1 MSKKGLFKVFFFV
14 PLVLVLA
21 LVIPGYCAEKEPFLI
36 GFIEALTGSYAPLGV
51 DAKKAEELAIE
62 EINAAGGANVRKF
75 KGIFY
80 DDESQPPRAADLV
93 RKLKD
98 QGVITIIGGQGL
110 PLGIAASKV
119 ANDEKVPFFPK
130 SPASL
135 PLEVGQPGSYVF
147 GPLLYDFNSLLD
159 SLIRFLVKGGPRIG
173 VLLTSDPMGEMYSKM
188 IAGLKEKEPK
198 LFEVVGIEK
207 MLTTDVDITPQLT
220 KLKALKPNALLIG
233 PSGRP
238 ATVAFKNLDLMDWNI
253 PAVAFSSN
261 STLAFINSV
270 KGFSDR
276 VRLTMPAVGLRP
288 DTIPDDDPGNV
299 PALRKIVTQFKK
311 ETGRI
316 LFDGALTSY
325 DTLHSLVE
333 VINKLK
339 LDPDKQG
346 IQDMRDKIRQALETQ
361 SYKGTLVRIQRTPTN
376 HRGASRYRMYEAKIE
391 GDWFVPL
398 RWIEYPTM
406 EQGEI
411 KKK

>member
-1 MSKKGLFKVFFFV
+1 MSKKGSFQVFFLV
-14 PLVLVLA
+14 PLVLFLA
-21 LVIPGYCAEKEPFLI
+21 LATPGHGAEKAPFLI
-36 GFIEALTGSYAPLGV
+36 GFIESLTGSYAPLGV

-62 EINAAGGANVRKF
+62 EINAAGGANGRQF

-80 DDESQPPRAADLV
+80 DDESQPPRSADLV

-98 QGVITIIGGQGL
+98 QGALVIIGGMGL
-110 PLGIAASKV
+110 PLGIAGSKA
-119 ANDEKVPFFPK
+119 ANDEKVPFYPK
-130 SPASL
+130 GPAPL

-147 GPLLYDFNSLLD
+147 GPPLYDFNALVD
-159 SLIRFLVKGGPRIG
+159 SLVRFLAKSGPRIA
-173 VLLTSDPMGEMYSKM
+173 VLLTSDPMGEMYGKM
-188 IAGLKEKEPK
+188 LAGMKEKNPK
-198 LFEVVGIEK
+198 LFEVVGTEW

-220 KLKALKPNALLIG
+220 KLKALKPNALLVG

-261 STLAFINSV
+261 STLAFISSV

-276 VRLTMPAVGLRP
+276 VHLTMPAVGLRP

-299 PALRKIVTQFKK
+299 PALRKIATRFKK

-316 LFDGALTSY
+316 LFDGALSPY
-325 DTLHSLVE
+325 DTLHGLAD

-346 IQDMRDKIRQALETQ
+346 VQDMRDKIRQALETQ
-361 SYKGTLVRIQRTPTN
+361 SYKGTLVRIQRTPAN